1 MIARLRKAMEEND
14 KGFTLVELLVV
25 IIIIGILA
33 AIAIPVYLGQ
43 QEKAKDSAAKA
54 DVANL
59 RTAAIAYLVE
69 NPDATSVSIANLTSG
84 GQFTPSNGV
93 TNHTDPIT
101 FSAGTFC
108 VSAKSATGKDFKATE
123 GGGVVEGTC

>member
-69 NPDATSVSIANLTSG
+69 NPDATSVSIADLTSS

-93 TNHTDPIT
+93 TGHTDPIAFT
-101 FSAGTFC
+101 AGSFC
-108 VSAKSATGKDFKATE
+108 VQATSATTKTFKATE